1 MEYGSV
7 GTQPRCQIR
16 AQTLHARLLLGETIS
31 TVAASLFG
39 RLSARGVPPNQVP
52 GLIRDVC
59 SIVGEDG
66 FFTSSLVNQRLERLG
81 WGKEA
86 QDETTFQLIVSI
98 LEDERGYRVRRVA
111 VR

>member
-7 GTQPRCQIR
+7 GIQPRCQIR
-16 AQTLHARLLLGETIS
+16 ARTLHARLLLGETVS
-31 TVAASLFG
+31 TVAESLFS

-59 SIVGEDG
+59 SIVGDG
-66 FFTSSLVNQRLERLG
+66 GFYTSFLVNQRLERLG

-86 QDETTFQLIVSI
+86 LDETTFQLIVSI
-98 LEDERGYRVRRVA
+98 LGNE
-111 VR
+111 